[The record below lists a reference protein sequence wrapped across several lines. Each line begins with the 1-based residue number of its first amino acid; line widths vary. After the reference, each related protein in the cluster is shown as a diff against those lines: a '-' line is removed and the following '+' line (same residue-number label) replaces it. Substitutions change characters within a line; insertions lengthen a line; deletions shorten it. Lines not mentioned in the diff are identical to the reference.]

1 MSSKL
6 RLGPLP
12 DASTVKI
19 SITVPTTLKTQLDRY
34 AEAHS
39 KTYGVPVDAATLI
52 PLMLTEFLS
61 RDKEFQRSIRGGKD

>member
-12 DASTVKI
+12 DASTVKVA
-19 SITVPTTLKTQLDRY
+19 ITVPTTLKTQLDRY

-39 KTYGVPVDAATLI
+39 RTYGAPVDAATLI
-52 PLMLTEFLS
+52 PLMLGEFLS
-61 RDKEFQRSIRGGKD
+61 RDKEFQRSIRGAKE